1 MSVVI
6 SFTKVD
12 LPYGWMGNMS
22 PYKVVYDGKEWR
34 TVEALFQA
42 LRYESEEIREMIR
55 SEKSPMAAKMIA
67 KKYRSNMVI
76 DPMSDKDVEIMRMCL
91 RLKIEQ
97 NLIIKSKL
105 LITKEFEIIEDI
117 GNRNGERHLF
127 WGAKKVNGLW
137 EGNNKMGKLWMEL
150 RKGIRL

>member
-1 MSVVI
+1 
-6 SFTKVD
+6 
-12 LPYGWMGNMS
+12 
-22 PYKVVYDGKEWR
+22 
-34 TVEALFQA
+34 
-42 LRYESEEIREMIR
+42 
-55 SEKSPMAAKMIA
+55 
-67 KKYRSNMVI
+67 MVI